1 MNRTDTDRTRIDV
14 LDLLAALIA
23 GRRLIIGGTLAVCIA
38 AAGLSLVL
46 EEEYQAVVQLLPPK
60 EQKQGF
66 GFADLLS
73 DLPIPSLRLGEKG
86 TPADIYVAILQSP
99 TLRLQMVSYFSLM
112 EKYETD
118 SLEDAI
124 DALANHTEIGKSEQ
138 GTIMISVLARDPQLA
153 ANMANQYVLYLDTTN
168 IRLSQE
174 TAGARF
180 KFISRLEAQ
189 EESKLETELGRL
201 QSFQEEHNA
210 ISIEDQARA
219 TIRAASEM
227 QSAAMELVIKRR
239 SLLLSGFSAIHPD
252 VLRLEKELL
261 MRQEAL
267 VFIRDGSDA
276 QLSPHSATGQAL
288 LEGLFLDEN
297 LFLPLRRIPEVA
309 HNYQNIEKDV
319 LVQAA
324 LMKMLLEQKAEALIE
339 KDNATSTIQV
349 LDVARAP
356 EKPARPRRLL
366 MVFIAG
372 VLSLFS
378 SIVYVLGSVYVGA
391 LRDRW
396 QAEFA
401 GRN

>member
-1 MNRTDTDRTRIDV
+1 MNRTETDRNRIDI
-14 LDLLAALIA
+14 LDLLAALLA
-23 GRRLIIGGTLAVCIA
+23 GWRFILGGTLIVCLA
-38 AAGLSLVL
+38 AAALSFTL
-46 EEEYQAVVQLLPPK
+46 EEEYEAEVQLLPPK

-86 TPADIYVAILQSP
+86 TPADIFIAILKSP
-99 TLRLQMVSYFSLM
+99 TLRRQMVQHFDLLT
-112 EKYETD
+112 KYETD
-118 SLEDAI
+118 SLEE
-124 DALANHTEIGKSEQ
+124 ALEGLKKRTEIGKSEQ
-138 GTIMISVLARDPQLA
+138 GTIMIKVLARSPQMA
-153 ANMANQYVLYLDTTN
+153 ADMANQYVLFLDTTN

-174 TAGARF
+174 TANARF
-180 KFISRLEAQ
+180 GFISQLEAQ
-189 EESKLETELGRL
+189 EELKLDQQLARL
-201 QSFQEEHNA
+201 QTFQEEHNA

-239 SLLLSGFSAIHPD
+239 SLLLSGFSPGHAE
-252 VLRLEKELL
+252 VKRLEKELL

-267 VFIRDGSDA
+267 VFIRDGAEMNLPPRSE
-276 QLSPHSATGQAL
+276 TGKAL
-288 LEGLFLDEN
+288 LEGLFLQEN

-339 KDNATSTIQV
+339 KDNNTSTVQL
-349 LDVARAP
+349 LDYATVP
-356 EKPARPRRLL
+356 EKPSRPRRLL

-378 SIVYVLGSVYVGA
+378 CTVYVLGAVYVGG

-396 QAEFA
+396 RTEFA
-401 GRN
+401 GRG